1 MLNKVKKS
9 LTQIWIKPTIQSI
22 ASFAKVFPQKL
33 TCLWII
39 LLIDQP
45 TNQPTN
51 QQTKTQTYPPW
62 QRKVKMKSMLTEHCT
77 CEAVPR
83 QGGSTLSWA
92 RPCAGP
98 SSRKCRWGRCTTSR
112 PPFQTLVC
120 CLQHSHSTTPA
131 YFYLHAYSLTIHGNG
146 ITWTSI
152 NVVALSQTQLVPRQV
167 TICGG

>member
-1 MLNKVKKS
+1 MLNKVKKILNSNLDQTNNPIDCFFCQGLPTKTYMS
-9 LTQIWIKPTIQSI
+9 LTNP
-22 ASFAKVFPQKL
+22 ANR
-33 TCLWII
+33 
-39 LLIDQP
+39 P

-152 NVVALSQTQLVPRQV
+152 NVVALSQTQLVPKQV